1 MANTSEEPV
10 ADGRRYKAS
19 SFRITLLAVA
29 ASGVYGAGILM
40 VMWAARLSVAAAHD
54 TRPIPVLPWAVAFAL
69 VVGGMLAVIYGFFFR
84 PRELR
89 ISGDQV
95 ALVYWDGNGKKM
107 RRDQV
112 EEVKARPGSIVL
124 RGPGKRLVIGRIFN
138 DWDRIKTEL
147 AGWEKA

>member
-1 MANTSEEPV
+1 MDIRTQSA
-10 ADGRRYKAS
+10 
-19 SFRITLLAVA
+19 LLAGIVGTAIGVSMLLRASRPRVVA
-29 ASGVYGAGILM
+29 AFS
-40 VMWAARLSVAAAHD
+40 
-54 TRPIPVLPWAVAFAL
+54 AFAL